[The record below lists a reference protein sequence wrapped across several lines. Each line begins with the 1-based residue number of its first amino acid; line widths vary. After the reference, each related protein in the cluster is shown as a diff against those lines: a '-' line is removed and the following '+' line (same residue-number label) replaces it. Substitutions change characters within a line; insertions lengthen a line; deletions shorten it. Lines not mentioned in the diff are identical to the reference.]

1 MSVRDF
7 LVSSESHLLKGM
19 SQWAKSQKK
28 QSEGV
33 RFFVSLA
40 LKLQCHIVKNT
51 LLHSS
56 DFSAIFPTGVY
67 CYMQQRFSQTNI

>member
-33 RFFVSLA
+33 RFF
-40 LKLQCHIVKNT
+40 
-51 LLHSS
+51 
-56 DFSAIFPTGVY
+56 SAIFPTGVY